1 MVVSQGQGAFRDG
14 FWICQDSFAGTVARR
29 FGDRGVLV
37 LGGTN
42 DSCAD
47 EPNLKVEL
55 LKLLSLFWEGT
66 LFSFCS
72 KTIFTA
78 SLCQLCFFFFV
89 RHSEDPSN
97 RLLLPFPSHF
107 VVFAVLSHVHALSF
121 FEPTGL
127 FNLCKAGI
135 SWTPRNVVSFLF
147 IYPQN
152 KTPSSR
158 QSSGPRRTASSGV
171 ASLPAL
177 LLCICGLQAQVRIK
191 VFICFTVGSHG
202 FFFPPTV
209 AGSYPTPGVSVRSSQ
224 CLAEVGDAEI

>member
-1 MVVSQGQGAFRDG
+1 MVSQGQGQGEGEFRDG

-29 FGDRGVLV
+29 FSDRGVLV

-47 EPNLKVEL
+47 EPDLKVEL
-55 LKLLSLFWEGT
+55 LKCSRSFGRGRYSLFAQR
-66 LFSFCS
+66 LF
-72 KTIFTA
+72 
-78 SLCQLCFFFFV
+78 
-89 RHSEDPSN
+89 
-97 RLLLPFPSHF
+97 LPHLSVNPSHRSVLDSCLRF
-107 VVFAVLSHVHALSF
+107 PLVLSSSQSSHMSTHCWFVF
-121 FEPTGL
+121 FEPPDF

-152 KTPSSR
+152 KMPSSR

-171 ASLPAL
+171 SSLSAL

-191 VFICFTVGSHG
+191 VFICFTVGSHS
-202 FFFPPTV
+202 FFCPPTV
-209 AGSYPTPGVSVRSSQ
+209 AGSYPTAGVSVRSSQ